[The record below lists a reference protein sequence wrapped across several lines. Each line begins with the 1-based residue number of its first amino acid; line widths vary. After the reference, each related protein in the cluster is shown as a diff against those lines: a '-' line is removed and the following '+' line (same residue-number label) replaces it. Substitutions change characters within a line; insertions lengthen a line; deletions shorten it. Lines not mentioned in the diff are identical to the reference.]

1 MEQAKTKKI
10 YIISGEASG
19 DLHGSN
25 LLKEFIQ
32 QNNESSSPL
41 NLQFRF
47 WGGDKMEEAIG
58 HKPIKHFKDLA
69 FMGFVEVLANIR
81 TILGNISFCKKDIE
95 SFQPDALLL
104 IDYPGFNLRIAEW
117 AKSKGI
123 KIYYYIS
130 PTVWAWKESRVFKIK
145 KAVDHMFVI
154 LPFEKPFYDK
164 FNYHVDYVGHPL
176 LDAIQQYRSIQKDRT
191 QFILENNLQT
201 SPIIA
206 ILPGS
211 RKQEIRK
218 KLPVMLDAVKDLK
231 EYQIIVA
238 GAPSLDHSFYQEFIT
253 SDSVRIVHGKTYD
266 LLSASEAAIVTSGTA
281 TLETAL
287 LDIPEVVC
295 YKTSK
300 ISYSIAKRLVKI
312 KFISLVNLIMDKEVV
327 RELIQDDCTSESIKM
342 ELSYVLEGGKSRKRI
357 LDEYQEMKKIL
368 GEGGAS
374 KKVAQLM
381 LKTIQD

>member
-1 MEQAKTKKI
+1 MIQLTTKKI
-10 YIISGEASG
+10 YIIAGEASG

-32 QNNESSSPL
+32 QNNECNSPL
-41 NLQFRF
+41 NLQFRY

-58 HKPIKHFKDLA
+58 QKPIKHFKELA

-81 TILGNISFCKKDIE
+81 TILGNIAFCKKDIE
-95 SFQPDALLL
+95 AFQPDALLL

-117 AKSKGI
+117 AKLKGI

-130 PTVWAWKESRVFKIK
+130 PTVWAWKESRVYKIK

-164 FNYHVDYVGHPL
+164 YNYHVDYVGHPL
-176 LDAIQQYRSIQKDRT
+176 LDAIDQYRFIQKDRV
-191 QFILENNLQT
+191 QFIHENKLNQA
-201 SPIIA
+201 PIIA

-218 KLPVMLDAVKDLK
+218 KLPVMLEAVKDLTN
-231 EYQIIVA
+231 YQIIVA
-238 GAPSLDHSFYQEFIT
+238 GAPSLDHSFYQEFIK
-253 SDSVRIVHGKTYD
+253 SNSVKIVHGKTYD

-327 RELIQDDCTSESIKM
+327 RELIQDDCTSETIKT
-342 ELSYVLEGGKSRKRI
+342 ELSYILEGGKNRNRI
-357 LDEYQEMKKIL
+357 LNEYQEMKKIL

>member
-1 MEQAKTKKI
+1 MTQLTTKKI
-10 YIISGEASG
+10 YIIAGEASG

-32 QNNESSSPL
+32 QNNECNSPL
-41 NLQFRF
+41 NLQFRY

-58 HKPIKHFKDLA
+58 QKPIKHFKELA

-81 TILGNISFCKKDIE
+81 TILGNIAFCKKDIE
-95 SFQPDALLL
+95 AFQPDALLL

-117 AKSKGI
+117 AKLKGI

-130 PTVWAWKESRVFKIK
+130 PTVWAWKESRVYKIK

-164 FNYHVDYVGHPL
+164 YNYHVDYVGHPL
-176 LDAIQQYRSIQKDRT
+176 LDAIDQYRFIQKDRV
-191 QFILENNLQT
+191 QFIHENKLNQA
-201 SPIIA
+201 PIIA

-218 KLPVMLDAVKDLK
+218 KLPVMLEAVKDLTN
-231 EYQIIVA
+231 YQIIVA
-238 GAPSLDHSFYQEFIT
+238 GAPSLDHSFYQEFIK
-253 SDSVRIVHGKTYD
+253 SNSVKIVHGKTYD

-327 RELIQDDCTSESIKM
+327 RELIQDDCTSETIKT
-342 ELSYVLEGGKSRKRI
+342 ELSYILEGGKNRNRI
-357 LDEYQEMKKIL
+357 LNEYQEMKKIL

>member
-1 MEQAKTKKI
+1 MTQLTTKKI
-10 YIISGEASG
+10 YIIAGEASG

-32 QNNESSSPL
+32 QNNECNSPL
-41 NLQFRF
+41 NLQFRY

-58 HKPIKHFKDLA
+58 QKPIKHFKDLA

-81 TILGNISFCKKDIE
+81 TILGNIAFCKKDIE
-95 SFQPDALLL
+95 AFQPDALLL

-117 AKSKGI
+117 AKLKGI

-130 PTVWAWKESRVFKIK
+130 PTVWAWKESRVYKIK

-164 FNYHVDYVGHPL
+164 YNYHVDYVGHPL
-176 LDAIQQYRSIQKDRT
+176 LDAIDQYRFIQKDRV
-191 QFILENNLQT
+191 QFIHENKLNQA
-201 SPIIA
+201 PIIA

-218 KLPVMLDAVKDLK
+218 KLPVMLEAVKDLTN
-231 EYQIIVA
+231 YQIIVA
-238 GAPSLDHSFYQEFIT
+238 GAPSLDHSFYQEFIK
-253 SDSVRIVHGKTYD
+253 SNSVKIVHGKTYD

-327 RELIQDDCTSESIKM
+327 RELIQDDCTSETIKT
-342 ELSYVLEGGKSRKRI
+342 ELSYILEGGKNRNRI
-357 LDEYQEMKKIL
+357 LNEYQEMKKIL

>member
-1 MEQAKTKKI
+1 MTQNTTKKI

-32 QNNESSSPL
+32 LNNESTSPL

-58 HKPIKHFKDLA
+58 QKPIKHFKELA
-69 FMGFVEVLANIR
+69 FMGFVEVLVNIR
-81 TILGNISFCKKDIE
+81 TILGNIAFCKKDIE
-95 SFQPDALLL
+95 EFQPDALLL

-130 PTVWAWKESRVFKIK
+130 PTVWAWKESRVYKIK

-176 LDAIQQYRSIQKDRT
+176 LDAIHQYREIQKDRN
-191 QFILENNLQT
+191 QFISENNLIQD
-201 SPIIA
+201 PIIA

-218 KLPVMLDAVKDLK
+218 KLPVMLEAVKDLNN
-231 EYQIIVA
+231 YQIIVA
-238 GAPSLDHSFYQEFIT
+238 GAPSLDHSFYQEFIK
-253 SDSVRIVHGKTYD
+253 SNSVKIVHGKTYD

-327 RELIQDDCTSESIKM
+327 RELIQDDCTSETIKR
-342 ELSYVLEGGKSRKRI
+342 ELSYILEGGKNRNRI
-357 LDEYQEMKKIL
+357 LAEYQEMKKIL

>member
-1 MEQAKTKKI
+1 MTQLTTKKI
-10 YIISGEASG
+10 YIIAGEASG

-32 QNNESSSPL
+32 QNNECNSPL
-41 NLQFRF
+41 NLQFRY

-58 HKPIKHFKDLA
+58 QKPIKHFKELA

-81 TILGNISFCKKDIE
+81 TILGNIAFCKKDIE
-95 SFQPDALLL
+95 AFQPDALLL

-117 AKSKGI
+117 AKLKGI

-130 PTVWAWKESRVFKIK
+130 PTVWAWKESRVYKIK

-176 LDAIQQYRSIQKDRT
+176 LDAIDQYRFIQKDRV
-191 QFILENNLQT
+191 QFIHENKLNQG
-201 SPIIA
+201 PIIA

-218 KLPVMLDAVKDLK
+218 KLPVMLEAVKDLTN
-231 EYQIIVA
+231 YQIIVA
-238 GAPSLDHSFYQEFIT
+238 GAPSLDHSFYQEFIK
-253 SDSVRIVHGKTYD
+253 SNSVKIVHGKTYD

-287 LDIPEVVC
+287 LEIPEVVC

-327 RELIQDDCTSESIKM
+327 RELIQDDCTSETIKT
-342 ELSYVLEGGKSRKRI
+342 ELSYILEGGKNRNRI
-357 LDEYQEMKKIL
+357 LNEYQEMKKIL

>member
-1 MEQAKTKKI
+1 MTQLTTKKI
-10 YIISGEASG
+10 YIIAGEASG

-32 QNNESSSPL
+32 QNNECNSPL
-41 NLQFRF
+41 NLQFRY

-58 HKPIKHFKDLA
+58 QKPIKHFKELA

-81 TILGNISFCKKDIE
+81 TILGNIAFCKKDIE
-95 SFQPDALLL
+95 AFQPDALLL

-117 AKSKGI
+117 AKLKGI

-130 PTVWAWKESRVFKIK
+130 PTVWAWKESRVYKIK

-164 FNYHVDYVGHPL
+164 YNYHVDYVGHPL
-176 LDAIQQYRSIQKDRT
+176 LDAIDQYRFIQKDRV
-191 QFILENNLQT
+191 QFIHENKLNQA
-201 SPIIA
+201 PIIA

-218 KLPVMLDAVKDLK
+218 KLPVMLEAVKDLTN
-231 EYQIIVA
+231 YQIIVA
-238 GAPSLDHSFYQEFIT
+238 GAPSLDHSFYQEFIK
-253 SDSVRIVHGKTYD
+253 SNSVKIVHGKTYD

-287 LDIPEVVC
+287 LEIPEVVC

-327 RELIQDDCTSESIKM
+327 RELIQDDCTSETIKT
-342 ELSYVLEGGKSRKRI
+342 ELSYILEGGKNRNRI
-357 LDEYQEMKKIL
+357 LNEYQEMKKIL

>member
-1 MEQAKTKKI
+1 MTQLTTKKI
-10 YIISGEASG
+10 YIIAGEASG

-32 QNNESSSPL
+32 QNNECNSPL
-41 NLQFRF
+41 NLQFRY

-58 HKPIKHFKDLA
+58 QKPIKHFKDLA

-81 TILGNISFCKKDIE
+81 TILGNIAFCKKDIE
-95 SFQPDALLL
+95 AFQPDALLL

-117 AKSKGI
+117 AKLKGI

-130 PTVWAWKESRVFKIK
+130 PTVWAWKESRVYKIK

-164 FNYHVDYVGHPL
+164 YNYHVDYVGHPL
-176 LDAIQQYRSIQKDRT
+176 LDAIDQYRFIQKDRV
-191 QFILENNLQT
+191 QFIHENKLNQA
-201 SPIIA
+201 PIIA

-218 KLPVMLDAVKDLK
+218 KLPVMLEAVKDLTN
-231 EYQIIVA
+231 YQIIVA
-238 GAPSLDHSFYQEFIT
+238 GAPSLDHSFYQEFIK
-253 SDSVRIVHGKTYD
+253 SNSVKIVHGKTYD

-327 RELIQDDCTSESIKM
+327 RELIQHDCTSDTIKT
-342 ELSYVLEGGKSRKRI
+342 ELSYILEGGKNRNRI
-357 LDEYQEMKKIL
+357 LNEYQEMKKIL